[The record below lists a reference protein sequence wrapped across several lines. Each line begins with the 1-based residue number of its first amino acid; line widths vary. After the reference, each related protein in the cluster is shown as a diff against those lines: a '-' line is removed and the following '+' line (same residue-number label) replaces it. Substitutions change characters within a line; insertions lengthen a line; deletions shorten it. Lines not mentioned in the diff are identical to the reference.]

1 MNKIESTQ
9 QEQGYT
15 QNLLNFVELADRLAI
30 WREQRHLSI
39 EMQKAGLL
47 ANLMEEAVE
56 YMRASNDNERVD
68 ALCDIIVFVLNAYE
82 FDIIKRIDCNKML
95 ASADNFMLQKH
106 TSIIEGEVAE
116 IDFTIERHFSRLLN
130 DIRLLYISHIIDKQD
145 INKPCL
151 IGIVGN
157 VLAMIRKLG
166 FDPMIAMHET
176 LKEIGSRAGTYDKTI
191 GKWVKDTSKEAKA
204 KWYKADYDKAK
215 EVKNGK
221 R

>member
-1 MNKIESTQ
+1 MELTQ
-9 QEQGYT
+9 QEQDYT
-15 QNLLNFVELADRLAI
+15 ETLLNFVELADRLEI

-56 YMRASNDNERVD
+56 YMRASNDNEKVD

-82 FDIIKRIDCNKML
+82 FDTIKRIDCNKML

-106 TSIIEGEVAE
+106 TSIVEGEVAE

-191 GKWVKDTSKEAKA
+191 GKWVKDTSKEAKT
-204 KWYKADYDKAK
+204 KWYKADYNKAK